1 MYLRIKYI
9 PAGRSCSS
17 LQIVEQKYRG
27 EDFGPT
33 YGREFIA
40 TNGICLSSAQRPSAE
55 AGERHLYVRGVLEEY
70 DDETVPCIYGL
81 KAVCQAVREYN
92 AAMKAAGRDENV

>member
-1 MYLRIKYI
+1 MYLRIKHI
-9 PAGRSCSS
+9 PAEGGCGS

-40 TNGICLSSAQRPSAE
+40 TNGVCFSSAQCPSAE
-55 AGERHLYVRGVLEEY
+55 AGERYLYVRGVREEY
-70 DDETVPCIYGL
+70 DDDTVPCIYSL
-81 KAVCQAVREYN
+81 QAICQAVREYN